1 MFHPIELD
9 RWERKDTFQNFM
21 DLDCS
26 YSVTQDLCVT
36 PFHAHVRARGLRFY
50 PAFSWA
56 VLYAV
61 NRHREFRM
69 GLDGEGRPGYYD
81 EIHAEYTVLDRRT
94 GNMDSLNTAYRAAF
108 SEFYAAMAAD
118 LERFE
123 HDGTRTVSRENSV
136 LLSCVP
142 WFTYTGLSFHMK
154 SNVLGSGALLKFFLF
169 CFRVLGGAPAPGGP
183 RPSAYPETRRPAGNV
198 PPAAASLFF
207 SAVGR
212 PVRRPVFVD

>member
-81 EIHAEYTVLDRRT
+81 EIHAEYGQPQHRLPRGFFGIPRR
-94 GNMDSLNTAYRAAF
+94 D
-108 SEFYAAMAAD
+108 
-118 LERFE
+118 
-123 HDGTRTVSRENSV
+123 
-136 LLSCVP
+136 
-142 WFTYTGLSFHMK
+142 
-154 SNVLGSGALLKFFLF
+154 
-169 CFRVLGGAPAPGGP
+169 
-183 RPSAYPETRRPAGNV
+183 
-198 PPAAASLFF
+198 
-207 SAVGR
+207 
-212 PVRRPVFVD
+212 VRRP

>member
-108 SEFYAAMAAD
+108 SEFHAAMSAD

-123 HDGTRTVSRENSV
+123 RDGTRTVSRENSV

-154 SNVLGSGALLKFFLF
+154 SNLSFLRPMFVWGRYRRQGEELLMPFTIQAHHAATDGYHCHLLF
-169 CFRVLGGAPAPGGP
+169 ADLERVL
-183 RPSAYPETRRPAGNV
+183 REPENY
-198 PPAAASLFF
+198 LK
-207 SAVGR
+207 
-212 PVRRPVFVD
+212 